1 MRHPEPIRRKPY
13 LPIHPASHPDISGSL
28 VIARG
33 KAMKKPSYVNTRTVH
48 IIPVAILRP
57 CWQGYDFHLDKES
70 YNLLKITIWREDVAK
85 LAVQLKGHGIFE
97 HVHQPAHV
105 RVPAPILGC
114 SSNRRHPLEPG
125 NSSVHIGASSQTNP
139 HASYGTFPQGWPGTA
154 YPNVREA
161 PATSI
166 ARIHNTSRP
175 IHSGDPPEPSRPN
188 YGASRQYRSSVE
200 QSYHRIDRDQDNWS
214 CALAFVVMIF
224 LSVVEWYML
233 NHPEPM

>member
-105 RVPAPILGC
+105 QMPAPTLGC
-114 SSNRRHPLEPG
+114 SSNRRHLLESG
-125 NSSVHIGASSQTNP
+125 NSSAYIGASSQTRP
-139 HASYGTFPQGWPGTA
+139 PASYGTFSQGWPVTA
-154 YPNVREA
+154 YPNIREA
-161 PATSI
+161 PAT
-166 ARIHNTSRP
+166 RITTTHNTPRP
-175 IHSGDPPEPSRPN
+175 IHSGYSPEPPRPN
-188 YGASRQYRSSVE
+188 YDASRQYRSSVE
-200 QSYHRIDRDQDNWS
+200 QSYNTVGRDQDKWS
-214 CALAFVVMIF
+214 CTLVFVVIIF
-224 LSVVEWYML
+224 FLVFGWHVRSY
-233 NHPEPM
+233 PEPM